1 MQNTIY
7 NKNAVKYKKVEV
19 LLKNEYVVSIFVH
32 FQKLNGVSSDGKD
45 GKSNG
50 LKLEKIGPVFSSF
63 DSMSS
68 KVTKII
74 IIMASS
80 S

>member
-7 NKNAVKYKKVEV
+7 NKNAVKYKEVEV

-32 FQKLNGVSSDGKD
+32 FQKLNGASSDGKD

-50 LKLEKIGPVFSSF
+50 LRLEKIGPLFSSF
-63 DSMSS
+63 DAMSS

-74 IIMASS
+74 IKASFL
-80 S
+80 